1 MSSDPISS
9 GYDWVEDKTKE
20 AVSNDIVAM
29 ALAPVTSGASLAW
42 NRVEKAKEEGERLK
56 KDAAFAA
63 RGGLKNQISGSK
75 EIDDETRAEL
85 LASLDA
91 GGEFESVSN
100 LFKQALT
107 GDANSLSK
115 QRLSRQRYVER
126 QQSAG
131 QTILTTPTATNPNPG
146 VAGNPFTT
154 ILG

>member
-9 GYDWVEDKTKE
+9 GYDWLEDKAK
-20 AVSNDIVAM
+20 DIGGSTVGSIV
-29 ALAPVTSGASLAW
+29 LAPVTGGASLAL

-63 RGGLKNQISGSK
+63 RGELKNQISGSK

-100 LFKQALT
+100 LFKQALS
-107 GDANSLSK
+107 GDANSLYK

-126 QQSAG
+126 QQSLG